1 MPKLSKP
8 LILVIPN
15 RRNRLGGYAEE
26 AYFYLE
32 KDDWNDFGY
41 CTTYHLH
48 ASAELT
54 EDEKPWLIGHLN
66 ILKIGQEDNYKSL
79 LMPGPLSKLHED
91 FCSMSSS
98 LDYYERLSQLNER
111 FRTRLLIAL
120 RDVIIYSDLR
130 VDYKDEPGFRKSLMR
145 GLSFNDDIFELAPL
159 LISRNF
165 HKLFDLG
172 LDFRFTMPELDTPL
186 EINFDSPVYGFNDR
200 KLPNRIAVIIGRN
213 GSGKSTLLSRISRIA
228 FSSAKDRRDRYLRQV
243 GVISPPGLGF
253 PRIIFLSYSAFDSF
267 NTPGIYKSDKE
278 TIVME
283 MKNGLGR
290 YVFCGIR
297 DIVGELEESLKV
309 IEPDEDGKLPRR
321 YILSDRT
328 SNNKLKSVSM
338 MSEEFVRNLKYIE
351 ELDLDE
357 ILGKSLELLA
367 EEKSMRRLFPDDLID
382 QSEKSL
388 EKIFMNLSTG
398 HKFVIHAVTSIIA
411 YAAPRS
417 LLLFDEPETHL
428 HPPILA
434 ALMKTIRYILRKRNS
449 FMIVAS
455 HSPVV
460 LQETLERHV
469 FVVRRE
475 GDLME
480 ISQPGLETFG
490 ENIGILTQMAFGL
503 TANVT
508 DYHDTLD
515 RLVSEYTES
524 YFKADTTEEILELIE
539 QHFPNGLSMQARS
552 YVLSKI
558 INRDKDVDA

>member
-1 MPKLSKP
+1 MSYQNAG
-8 LILVIPN
+8 IVSVGIP
-15 RRNRLGGYAEE
+15 EE

-48 ASAELT
+48 ASEELT
-54 EDEKPWLIGHLN
+54 EDGKPWLIGHVN
-66 ILKIGQEDNYKSL
+66 ILKLGQEDNYKSL
-79 LMPGPLSKLHED
+79 LQPGPLAELEED
-91 FCSMSSS
+91 FCSMATS
-98 LDYYERLSQLNER
+98 LDYYERLSQINEKYR
-111 FRTRLLIAL
+111 NRLLSAL
-120 RDVIIYSDLR
+120 RDVLIYSDLMD
-130 VDYKDEPGFRKSLMR
+130 DYKDDPGFRKSLMR
-145 GLSFNDDIFELAPL
+145 SMSFKDDIFELAPL

-172 LDFRFTMPELDTPL
+172 LDFKFTMPELNTPL
-186 EINFDSPVYGFNDR
+186 EINFDSPEYGFSDK

-228 FSSAKDRRDRYLRQV
+228 FSSAKDRRDRYLLQV

-267 NTPGIYKSDKE
+267 NTPGIFKSDKE

-297 DIVGELEESLKV
+297 DIVAELEETLKD
-309 IEPDEDGKLPRR
+309 IEPDTDGKLPRR

-328 SNNKLKSVSM
+328 ANNKLKSVAM
-338 MSEEFVRNLKYIE
+338 MSVEFVRNLRYVQ
-351 ELDLDE
+351 ELELEE
-357 ILGKSLELLA
+357 ILSRSLELLA
-367 EEKSMRRLFPDDLID
+367 EETSMRRLFPDDLID
-382 QSEKSL
+382 QTEKTL

-469 FVVRRE
+469 YVVRRE
-475 GDLME
+475 GDLMG

-490 ENIGILTQMAFGL
+490 ENVGILTQMAFGL

-515 RLVSEYTES
+515 RMVSEYTES
-524 YFKADTTEEILELIE
+524 YFKADTTEEILDLIE

-552 YVLSKI
+552 YVISKI
-558 INRDKDVDA
+558 INRDRDVDA